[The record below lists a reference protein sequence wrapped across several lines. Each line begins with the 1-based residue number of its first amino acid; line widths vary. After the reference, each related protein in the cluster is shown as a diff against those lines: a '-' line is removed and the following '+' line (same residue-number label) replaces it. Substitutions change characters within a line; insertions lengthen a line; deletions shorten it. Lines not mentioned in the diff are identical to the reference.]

1 MEEVQA
7 ICERVAILDHGEV
20 LLCGSLAEI
29 LEDGSGLLSL
39 KLKSP
44 LPASLA
50 AEWRAR
56 FALEDDGDGRY
67 RLRLPE
73 PSAVSQA
80 LDAARAAGC
89 EPLALAYG
97 RRDLEQVFMQ
107 LTRRSLRD

>member
-7 ICERVAILDHGEV
+7 ICNRVAILDHGKV
-20 LLCGSLAEI
+20 LLSGSLAEI
-29 LEDGSGLLSL
+29 LQDGSGILSVRL
-39 KLKSP
+39 GTP
-44 LPASLA
+44 LPDLLA

-67 RLRLPE
+67 RLRLSNAE
-73 PSAVSQA
+73 VGRA

-89 EPLALAYG
+89 EPLALTYG

-107 LTRRSLRD
+107 LTQRSLRD